1 MFKDFF
7 NLNSPEFW
15 YIMQKFLI
23 NMVFLILLIRLVY
36 YRFSK
41 KRNYVFSLFLMG
53 ILIFMLGSMLPI
65 VFNADMGKLGMA
77 IGLFAIFTII
87 RFRTRNL
94 SAKDMAYFFT
104 VIAMSAINSFNW
116 VNFPTLGI
124 FILNFIIII
133 SAFILEVSLA
143 RREKK
148 DPLDSHPIIYDN
160 LEMLKPQNKEELVKN
175 VAEISGLDVRKVRI
189 REVNYKEKFAVLVIY
204 YKDKSK

>member
-15 YIMQKFLI
+15 YIIEKFII
-23 NMVFLILLIRLVY
+23 NLVFLFLLIRAVY
-36 YRFSK
+36 YRYSN

-53 ILIFMLGSMLPI
+53 ILIFILGSMLPI

-104 VIAMSAINSFNW
+104 VIAISAVNSFKW

-124 FILNFIIII
+124 FILNIIII
-133 SAFILEVSLA
+133 LSAYILEVSLA
-143 RREKK
+143 RRAKK
-148 DPLDSHPIIYDN
+148 DPLSSHPIIYDN
-160 LEMLKPQNKEELVKN
+160 LEMLKPQNKEELIKN
-175 VAEISGLDVRKVRI
+175 VAEISGLNVKKVRI
-189 REVNYKEKFAVLVIY
+189 RKVNYKEKVAVLDIY
-204 YKDKSK
+204 YTD